1 MRDFVLKSRAT
12 RRPVQPITLQN
23 DLLVIGDTESSDSD
37 MKIKLDDFFS
47 STAKIDEN
55 QDFEQNVTFKRIASF
70 TNLEVNKLNDIPT
83 EDIIKNKASDTQII
97 LQSLSLDQDELVV
110 VGDLNTPVNDLN
122 ISEINRDILR
132 LDREETIDAMKVI
145 FEEIVILLNNEIVIP
160 GL

>member
-37 MKIKLDDFFS
+37 MKIKLDDFFN
-47 STAKIDEN
+47 STVKIDEN